1 MGAIENIEVARDKVE
16 TAQGSLQL
24 VDAAL
29 ETAEDVAVEIVR
41 TRSRFR
47 SFVRFMLLVAV
58 ILGIAMAIRAI
69 LESQSSGGAPEASF
83 EPAPPTP
90 EPVVDD
96 EVAAEEPAD
105 DESAADEAADEE
117 DSADAA
123 DEGDD
128 SEDSPADES

>member
-1 MGAIENIEVARDKVE
+1 MGAIENIEVARDKID
-16 TAQGSLQL
+16 TAQGTLQV

-29 ETAEDVAVEIVR
+29 EKAEDVAVDVVR

-47 SFVRFMLLVAV
+47 SFVRFMLFVAV

-90 EPVVDD
+90 DPVVED
-96 EVAAEEPAD
+96 V
-105 DESAADEAADEE
+105 ADEE
-117 DSADAA
+117 PQDAA
-123 DEGDD
+123 DEDGDA
-128 SEDSPADES
+128 ADADADDADTPDAEEAPVDEA